1 MSADALAMLATAW
14 CAVWS
19 VALFIMMGADKHCAR
34 RGMRRIAEKR
44 LFAVAA
50 LGGAFGGVL
59 GMYAFRHKTRHWYFR
74 VGFAVLVIVQLAAVV
89 YVWSLL

>member
-1 MSADALAMLATAW
+1 MSVDAPAPLATVW

-19 VALFIMMGADKHCAR
+19 VVLFIMMCVDKRCAR

-59 GMYAFRHKTRHWYFR
+59 GMHAFRHKTRHWYFH
-74 VGFAVLVIVQLAAVV
+74 VGFAALAIIQLAAVV
-89 YVWSLL
+89 CAWSLL